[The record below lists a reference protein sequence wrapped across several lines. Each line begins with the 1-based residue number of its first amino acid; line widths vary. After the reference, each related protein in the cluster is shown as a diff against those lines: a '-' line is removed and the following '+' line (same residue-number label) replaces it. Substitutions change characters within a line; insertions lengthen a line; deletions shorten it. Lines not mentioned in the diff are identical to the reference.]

1 VSAWLAA
8 AYAALALGLGWMLAG
23 DRAWRW
29 RAPYIVL
36 APAVAVALWLWR
48 PNTAG
53 WPTTAR
59 VPPHAS
65 LVWSVVREPDPSTSD
80 RGRIYVWLDVGK
92 DSPRAYSLPYSRA
105 LHKQVQGAL
114 NAVAHGRPVEVSGT
128 VAGRHRPR
136 SGRAGGRRATGGQRA
151 TLHFYSQPRL
161 LLPPKTH

>member
-1 VSAWLAA
+1 MSAWLAA

-53 WPTTAR
+53 WPTSAR

-80 RGRIYVWLDVGK
+80 PGRIYVWLDVGK
-92 DSPRAYSLPYSRA
+92 ASPRAYSVPYTRA
-105 LHKQVQGAL
+105 LHQQVQRAL
-114 NAVAHGRPVEVSGT
+114 NAVSHGRPVEVSGT
-128 VAGRHRPR
+128 PAARRRP
-136 SGRAGGRRATGGQRA
+136 GGGHAGGQRA
-151 TLHFYSQPRL
+151 TLHFYSQPRI
-161 LLPPKTH
+161 LLPPKTR

>member
-36 APAVAVALWLWR
+36 APALAVALWLWR
-48 PNTAG
+48 PDTAG

-65 LVWSVVREPDPSTSD
+65 LVWSVVREPDPSASD
-80 RGRIYVWLDVGK
+80 PGRIYVWLDVGQA
-92 DSPRAYSLPYSRA
+92 SPRAYSIPYSRA
-105 LHKQVQGAL
+105 LHEQVQRAL
-114 NAVAHGRPVEVSGT
+114 SAVKQGRPIEVSGR
-128 VAGRHRPR
+128 VASRPR
-136 SGRAGGRRATGGQRA
+136 TGRGRVVGGRAT
-151 TLHFYSQPRL
+151 TLRFYLQPPVV
-161 LLPPKTH
+161 LPPKTH

>member
-23 DRAWRW
+23 DGAWRW

-36 APAVAVALWLWR
+36 APAVAVGLWLWR

-92 DSPRAYSLPYSRA
+92 ASPRAYSLPYTRA
-105 LHKQVQGAL
+105 LHKQVQSAL
-114 NAVAHGRPVEVSGT
+114 KAVAHGRPVG
-128 VAGRHRPR
+128 VAGTLAARHRA
-136 SGRAGGRRATGGQRA
+136 GRGHPGGQRA

>member
-1 VSAWLAA
+1 
-8 AYAALALGLGWMLAG
+8 MLAG

-53 WPTTAR
+53 WPTTAH
-59 VPPHAS
+59 VPQHAS

-80 RGRIYVWLDVGK
+80 PGRIYVWLDVGK
-92 DSPRAYSLPYSRA
+92 DSPRAYSLPYTRA
-105 LHKQVQGAL
+105 LHKQVQGAM

-128 VAGRHRPR
+128 RTARRG
-136 SGRAGGRRATGGQRA
+136 SGRGHAGGRRA